1 MVQLIGLFTL
11 HKSLVWI
18 WFMLSVFCYI
28 STFMF
33 MLVIKF
39 HQIVVILV
47 GISYVPLFADLF
59 FKVLGISIYD

>member
-1 MVQLIGLFTL
+1 MVYAISILLD
-11 HKSLVWI
+11 
-18 WFMLSVFCYI
+18 YI

-47 GISYVPLFADLF
+47 GINYVPPFADLF
-59 FKVLGISIYD
+59 LKVQGISIYD